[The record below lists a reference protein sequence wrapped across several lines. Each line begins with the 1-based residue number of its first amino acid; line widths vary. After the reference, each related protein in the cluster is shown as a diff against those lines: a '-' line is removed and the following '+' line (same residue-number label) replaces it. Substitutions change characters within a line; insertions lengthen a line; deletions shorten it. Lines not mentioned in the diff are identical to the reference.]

1 MKNVN
6 QLMAEAEAIQNQMAF
21 WKDMQDGSYE
31 MALDNSGYY
40 VIMDQIKQ
48 LLEDSLEVSL

>member
-1 MKNVN
+1 METIEQKIKG
-6 QLMAEAEAIQNQMAF
+6 LKAEAKAIQDQMAF

-48 LLEDSLEVSL
+48 LQGVS